1 MHELSLAGSI
11 LEIVER
17 AAARERAA
25 RVARV
30 CVEVGRLAGVEVE
43 ALRFAL
49 AAIAPGTCLDGAAI
63 DVDEPAGEAWC
74 ETCGRSTPLDRRGDA
89 CRHCGGWQL
98 RPTAGTAL
106 RVVELQVVEA

>member
-30 CVEVGRLAGVEVE
+30 GIEVGRLAGVEVD

-49 AAIAPGTCLDGAAI
+49 TAIAPGTCLDGAAI
-63 DVDEPAGEAWC
+63 DIAEPAGEAWC
-74 ETCGRSTPLDRRGDA
+74 ETCGRATPLAHRGDA

-106 RVVELQVVEA
+106 RVVELQVVQA